1 MSDTPAPAARRPKA
15 TPSRIA
21 ALSAL
26 PLFHNLQGR
35 RVVLTGATEP
45 ALWKAELLLAAG
57 ADLLVLAGSEEGA
70 ERFQLIS
77 ERAAVLPWH
86 WRTEDLHGAALVIH
100 GDNEGAAEI
109 VAAAREAGVPVNV
122 IDNPEHSDFTFGTI
136 VNRSPLVIGIS
147 SGGGAPML
155 GQSLRE
161 RLEALLPARIGEW
174 ARAATEWRPQVK
186 EAIGEFED
194 RRSFWKRFVDR
205 VWSHGHRAPAEQD
218 RVELFSGRTT
228 RSGEVLLV
236 GAGPGDP
243 SLLTIAALRALQ
255 RATVI
260 LYDDLVGPEILE
272 LARREARR
280 IAVGKKG
287 YGRACSQ
294 ADINA
299 EVVNHALAGE
309 TVVRLKGGDALIF
322 GRATEE
328 VEACHAAGVAVSLI
342 PGISAG
348 QAAGASLGVSLTE
361 RQLARRVQFVTA
373 HGADG
378 KVPTDI
384 DWTAIADA
392 QATTIVYMPRRN
404 IDEFVDRAVAAGLDR
419 GTPAALVASASLPS
433 EQQVFGTVADLPQ
446 LVQSLDAAAP
456 LTIIIGQVARER
468 SAPAA
473 ANRAAAA

>member
-1 MSDTPAPAARRPKA
+1 MSHSPAQAERRPEV

-21 ALSAL
+21 GLSAL

-35 RVVLTGATEP
+35 RVVLTGASDP
-45 ALWKAELLLAAG
+45 SLWKAELLLAAG

-70 ERFQLIS
+70 ERYQLLS
-77 ERAAVLPWH
+77 NRASVLPWK
-86 WRTEDLHGAALVIH
+86 WTPADLAGAALVVH
-100 GDNEGAAEI
+100 GEAEGAEEL
-109 VAAAREAGVPVNV
+109 VAAARAAGIPVNV
-122 IDNPEHSDFTFGTI
+122 IDTPEHSDFTFGTI

-155 GQSLRE
+155 GQSVRE
-161 RLEALLPARIGEW
+161 RLEALLPARIADW
-174 ARAATEWRPQVK
+174 AKAAVAWRPEVK
-186 EAIGEFED
+186 RAIEGFED
-194 RRSFWKRFVDR
+194 RRSFWKRFVDH
-205 VWSHGHRAPAEQD
+205 VWSNGHREPSGTDRAELLAAQPKA
-218 RVELFSGRTT
+218 T
-228 RSGEVLLV
+228 GEVLLV

-243 SLLTIAALRALQ
+243 SLLTLAALRALQ

-280 IAVGKKG
+280 VAVGKKG

-299 EVVNHALAGE
+299 EVVRQALAGE
-309 TVVRLKGGDALIF
+309 TVVRLKGGDPLIF

-328 VEACHAAGVAVSLI
+328 VDACNEAGVPVSII

-361 RQLARRVQFVTA
+361 RYLARRVQFVTA

-378 KVPTDI
+378 QVPGDM
-384 DWTAIADA
+384 DWAAIADA

-404 IDEFVDRAVAAGLDR
+404 IAEFVERAVGAGLDR
-419 GTPAALVASASLPS
+419 GTPAALVASASLAT
-433 EQQVFGTVADLPQ
+433 EQQMFGSVGDLPR
-446 LVQSLDAAAP
+446 LVQSLDAGAP
-456 LTIIIGQVARER
+456 VTIIIGQVARER
-468 SAPAA
+468 AASAA
-473 ANRAAAA
+473 ATRAAA

>member
-1 MSDTPAPAARRPKA
+1 MSQSPAPAERRPQE
-15 TPSRIA
+15 TPARIA
-21 ALSAL
+21 SLSAL
-26 PLFHNLQGR
+26 PLFHNLEDR
-35 RVVLTGATEP
+35 RVVLTGATDA

-57 ADLLVLAGSEEGA
+57 ARLLILAGSEEGA
-70 ERFQLIS
+70 ERYQLLAS
-77 ERAAVLPWH
+77 HADVLPWK
-86 WRTEDLHGAALVIH
+86 WRDVDLEGAALAIH
-100 GDNEGAAEI
+100 GEPDGAEEF
-109 VAAAREAGVPVNV
+109 VAAARGAGVPVNV
-122 IDNPEHSDFTFGTI
+122 IDNPDHSDFTFGTI

-155 GQSLRE
+155 GQSVRE

-174 ARAATEWRPQVK
+174 AKAAIAWRPEVK
-186 EAIGEFED
+186 EKIDAFED
-194 RRSFWKRFVDR
+194 RRSFWKRFVGR
-205 VWSHGHRAPAEQD
+205 VWSAGHRAPEAED
-218 RVELFSGRTT
+218 RTELFAGQQDGK
-228 RSGEVLLV
+228 GEVLLV

-243 SLLTIAALRALQ
+243 SLLTLAALRALQ
-255 RATVI
+255 SATVI

-299 EVVNHALAGE
+299 EVVRHALEGE
-309 TVVRLKGGDALIF
+309 TVVRLKGGDPLIF

-328 VEACHAAGVAVSLI
+328 VEACNEAGIPVSII

-348 QAAGASLGVSLTE
+348 QAAGAALGVSLTE
-361 RQLARRVQFVTA
+361 RRLARRVQFVTA

-378 KVPTDI
+378 KVPGDI
-384 DWTAIADA
+384 DWSAIADA

-404 IDEFVDRAVAAGLDR
+404 IEEFVERAAAAGLDR
-419 GTPAALVASASLPS
+419 STPVALVASASLPD
-433 EQQVFGTVADLPQ
+433 EQRLFGTAGDLPQ

-456 LTIIIGQVARER
+456 VTIIIGQVARQR
-468 SAPAA
+468 GAA
-473 ANRAAAA
+473 AIASRAAA